1 MKAPEICPTFFL
13 LGAQWN
19 GENRE
24 VMEPFVHLHVH
35 TEYSMLDG
43 LSRIPSLVQRA
54 KELGMDSLAITDH
67 GGLYGAVEFYSECIN
82 AGIKPI
88 IGCEIYVAA
97 GSRTSKG
104 HGDKSPYHLT
114 LLARNNTGY
123 RNLIQLVSKAHLEG
137 FYYKPRVDREL
148 LEQYGQGIIALSGCP
163 SAEVPQLLVQGRIDE
178 AKEAAVW
185 HNRTFD
191 GYYLE
196 LQAHEHI
203 PHLDVMNQALISLSE
218 EIGIPLILTNDSH
231 YTLREDA
238 PIQDLLICIHTNTNV
253 NDEKRLRMEDDSF
266 YLRSSEE
273 MAALF
278 PDHPEAYRNTRVV
291 AEQCN
296 VEMDFSSLHL
306 PEYTPPDG
314 LPAEEYLVKL
324 CREGLE
330 RRVPSRDQEY
340 EERLSYELDVIK
352 KTQFSNYF
360 LVVWDIARFASENGI
375 LLGVRG
381 SAAAS
386 LVLYVTGVTDIDPL
400 AYRLVF
406 ERFLNLE
413 RKEMPDIDMD
423 FQDDRRDEVLQYVKD
438 KYGHDHVAQIITFGT
453 LGPKAALRDT
463 GRALGM
469 AYADVDQVA
478 RLVPFRARSL
488 SEAMEMESNLKD
500 AYDNDETLRRL
511 IENAGRLEGVV
522 RHSSTHA
529 AGVVIS
535 KEPLAEYV
543 PLQRPIKGT
552 DDDVAMTQFSM
563 DPIAKLGLL
572 KMDFLGLTNL
582 SILDKAIGIIKEHTG
597 EQVDLGRVPLDDA
610 KTFALLSSGETTGLF
625 QLEGAGMRRYIKDL
639 KPSSLLDVAAMIALY
654 RPGPMDHI
662 DAFIQSKH
670 GQREA
675 EYLHPMLKDILEET
689 YGIIVYQDQ
698 VLLIAQAMAGY
709 SLGEADIVRKA
720 MGKKIPGI
728 MQQERDKFID
738 GALNQG
744 YDKGLAEQVFN
755 LIEPFAGYAFNKAHS
770 VSYAVIAYW
779 TAYFKANYPVEYM
792 AALLNSHAGQHDR
805 IAVDVDECSRL
816 RIPVLRP
823 DINSSGVRF
832 TVATD
837 SSGKRTIRFGLGA
850 VKHVGSGAMEAVVRS
865 REEHGTF
872 QSLEE
877 FCRKADLD
885 SMNRR
890 SLESLVKVG
899 ALDDFGPR
907 GSLLASVERIL
918 HVAQQEKRRKE
929 SGQTNMFDLFGE
941 YVEAPTNVVELI
953 QGDETTSREHSEW
966 ERELLGKRISDNPL
980 HTVAFGPKT
989 TAIAF
994 QDELEEKPDG
1004 SNVGLV
1010 GQVAHATSRRDRN
1023 GKPYLIA
1030 GLELLGGKVE
1040 LFVWNNIYQETSD
1053 LWVEG
1058 TLITVEGKLRNNDG
1072 KLSVRAAKA
1081 GLFKPQ
1087 GEELSSHEAGSEAV
1101 VEPAPVAT
1109 ATAMEPMAEQDVPQ
1123 LEIDGFEETA
1133 LPEEVVLGSN
1143 GRNGSNGFS
1152 ENSNGKAAN
1161 GDEKRKAVLLNLTDT
1176 GNASDD
1182 AYLLKS
1188 AMELLLEYKG
1198 TDPVYLDITSNS
1210 KRVRLEM
1217 PMVTT
1222 KFCPALEGKLNALL
1236 GPGRTRLI

>member
-1 MKAPEICPTFFL
+1 
-13 LGAQWN
+13 
-19 GENRE
+19 
-24 VMEPFVHLHVH
+24 MEPFVHLHVH

-43 LSRIPSLVQRA
+43 LSRIPSLVQHA

-67 GGLYGAVEFYSECIN
+67 GGLYGAVEFYSECIS

-88 IGCEIYVAA
+88 IGCEVYVAA
-97 GSRTSKG
+97 GSRASKG
-104 HGDKSPYHLT
+104 HGDKSPFHLT

-123 RNLIQLVSKAHLEG
+123 HNLIQLVSKAHLEG

-163 SAEVPQLLVQGRIDE
+163 SAEVPQLLSQGRIDE

-196 LQAHEHI
+196 LQAHEHV
-203 PHLDVMNQALISLSE
+203 PDLDELNQALISLSE
-218 EIGIPLILTNDSH
+218 ELGIPLILTNDSH
-231 YTLREDA
+231 YTFREDA
-238 PIQDLLICIHTNTNV
+238 PIQDLLICIHTNTNI
-253 NDEKRLRMEDDSF
+253 NDEKRLRMDDDSF

-306 PEYTPPDG
+306 PEYSPPDG
-314 LPAEEYLVKL
+314 LTAEEYLVKL

-330 RRVPSRDQEY
+330 RRVPKADQEY
-340 EERLSYELDVIK
+340 EDRLRYELDVVM

-360 LVVWDIARFASENGI
+360 LVVWDIARFARENGI

-488 SEAMEMESNLKD
+488 SEAMEMEPNLKD

-552 DDDVAMTQFSM
+552 DDNVAMTQFSM
-563 DPIAKLGLL
+563 DPIAQLGLL

-597 EQVDLGRVPLDDA
+597 EQLDLGRVPLDDA

-675 EYLHPMLKDILEET
+675 EYPHPMLKDILEET

-698 VLLIAQAMAGY
+698 VLLIAQALAGY

-728 MQQERDKFID
+728 MQQERDKFIE

-744 YDKGLAEQVFN
+744 YDKRLAEQVFD

-792 AALLNSHAGQHDR
+792 AALLNSHAGQNER
-805 IAVDVDECSRL
+805 IAVDVDECTRL

-823 DINSSGVRF
+823 DINRSGVRF
-832 TVATD
+832 TVDTD
-837 SSGKRTIRFGLGA
+837 SSGKRSIRFGLGA
-850 VKHVGSGAMEAVVRS
+850 VKHVGSGAMEAVIRS
-865 REEHGTF
+865 REEHGPF

-877 FCRKADLD
+877 FCRNADLD

-890 SLESLVKVG
+890 SMESLVKVG

-907 GSLLASVERIL
+907 GSLLASVERVL
-918 HVAQQEKRRKE
+918 HVAQQEKRRRE
-929 SGQTNMFDLFGE
+929 SGQTNMFDLFGD
-941 YVEAPTNVVELI
+941 YVEAPASVVELV
-953 QGDETTSREHSEW
+953 QGEETTSRERSEW

-989 TAIAF
+989 AAIAF
-994 QDELEEKPDG
+994 QNELEEKPDG
-1004 SNVGLV
+1004 STVGLV
-1010 GQVAHATSRRDRN
+1010 GQVAHATSRRDKN

-1030 GLELLGGKVE
+1030 TLELLGGNVE
-1040 LFVWNNIYQETSD
+1040 LFVWDNVYQETSD

-1058 TLITVEGKLRNNDG
+1058 TLITVEGKIRNNDG
-1072 KLSVRAAKA
+1072 KLSVRVVKA
-1081 GLFKPQ
+1081 GLFNPQ
-1087 GEELSSHEAGSEAV
+1087 DGEFSHHEAVSVAEAV
-1101 VEPAPVAT
+1101 PEPAPASTAAAT
-1109 ATAMEPMAEQDVPQ
+1109 EPVVEQDVP
-1123 LEIDGFEETA
+1123 LVETNGHEETA

-1143 GRNGSNGFS
+1143 GRNGSNGS
-1152 ENSNGKAAN
+1152 SQNSNGNAVN
-1161 GDEKRKAVLLNLTDT
+1161 GDEKRKAILLNLTDT
-1176 GNASDD
+1176 GNPSDD

-1198 TDPVYLDITSNS
+1198 TDTVYLDIISNS
-1210 KRVRLEM
+1210 NRVRLEM

-1222 KFCPALEGKLNALL
+1222 KFCPALEIKLNALL